1 MISLLIDLEQC
12 IYIYTNIIQQTCSEL
27 EYVKGQPV
35 VISLY
40 VILTNT
46 STQYFFK
53 KEKPK
58 RKASSI
64 SDTRY
69 FLQII
74 CSCMKD
80 DKMVRY

>member
-27 EYVKGQPV
+27 EYVKG

-46 STQYFFK
+46 STQYFLK

-74 CSCMKD
+74 CSCMTD